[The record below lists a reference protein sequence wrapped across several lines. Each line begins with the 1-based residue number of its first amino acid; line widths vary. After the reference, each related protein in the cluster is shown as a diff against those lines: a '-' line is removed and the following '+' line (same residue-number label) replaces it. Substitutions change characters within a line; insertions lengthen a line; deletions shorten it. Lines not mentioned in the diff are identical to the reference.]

1 MNENETSLSF
11 AFARRVA
18 DVVAEAKLVDATVEA
33 TFAPI
38 YEVGSDK
45 GLKIEVAPVARRAVS
60 TTRDGYSSALLAQIA
75 IRKYVGTERAFDKL
89 DELLALEERI
99 ERALLFR
106 RVELPGGCEAV
117 VTSVETKAVYDAAS
131 LTNQGVFVG
140 VLEVVATSDDFYFYR
155 G

>member
-1 MNENETSLSF
+1 MNENAASLSF

-33 TFAPI
+33 TFAPV

-45 GLKIEVAPVARRAVS
+45 GLKIEVAPIARRVVS
-60 TTRDGYSSALLAQIA
+60 TTRDGYSSTLVAQIA

-89 DELLALEERI
+89 DELLALEEQI
-99 ERALLFR
+99 EKTLLRR
-106 RVELPGGCEAV
+106 RVALADGCEAV
-117 VTSVETKAVYDAAS
+117 VESVETKAIYDAAS

-140 VLEVVATSDDFYFYR
+140 VLEVVASTGELYFY
-155 G
+155 